1 MKDGFYVTI
10 ISMHVDNDNGKLDNV
25 HELDEKQLAE
35 REIIRVDIVNDPIDP
50 RVSSGGCL

>member
-1 MKDGFYVTI
+1 
-10 ISMHVDNDNGKLDNV
+10 MHVDNDNGKLDNV